1 MIQWARYF
9 VIVLGSVLVG
19 LVGFLGV
26 SHYTKAQVLGVRNWT
41 GKFIFAIMGISALLG
56 AGIAGL
62 DMAMIAVNTPVGASA
77 TVPSYVTVMTPD
89 GEEIAIE
96 LSWDVL
102 GQNPVE
108 IILWGEVEVETTA
121 QTEFW
126 IKNAATADVWL
137 TYNTT
142 DWLPPEGNE
151 SLTLRW
157 DRVNLNDWAIIN
169 GDWSI
174 VQEEL
179 QTSAGVREVIL
190 VREDPGFNYEAST
203 LTRVISS
210 TFGTPESHIA
220 LRYVDSNNYYFAG
233 LGAFGYTAAIG
244 IIEGGSVRML
254 ASGGNPNY
262 QDIIVGQNYD
272 MTVRVA
278 GSTFTVY
285 LDGQE
290 MCTVDDS
297 TFGSGAVGLT
307 SYQSYV
313 AYDDF
318 VVIDAFDPTSMVFQ
332 DYFAGPVLAVSES
345 EKVTL
350 FLDVGTPTGWVDF
363 SFNIVITAWDESP
376 P

>member
-1 MIQWARYF
+1 M
-9 VIVLGSVLVG
+9 
-19 LVGFLGV
+19 
-26 SHYTKAQVLGVRNWT
+26 
-41 GKFIFAIMGISALLG
+41 
-56 AGIAGL
+56 
-62 DMAMIAVNTPVGASA
+62 
-77 TVPSYVTVMTPD
+77 
-89 GEEIAIE
+89 
-96 LSWDVL
+96 
-102 GQNPVE
+102 
-108 IILWGEVEVETTA
+108 
-121 QTEFW
+121 
-126 IKNAATADVWL
+126 
-137 TYNTT
+137 
-142 DWLPPEGNE
+142 
-151 SLTLRW
+151 
-157 DRVNLNDWAIIN
+157 
-169 GDWSI
+169 
-174 VQEEL
+174 
-179 QTSAGVREVIL
+179 
-190 VREDPGFNYEAST
+190 
-203 LTRVISS
+203 
-210 TFGTPESHIA
+210 
-220 LRYVDSNNYYFAG
+220 DSNNYYFAG